1 MTESIA
7 LEEKPAR
14 SIVDKENEIARELFP
29 KVEKYLQLHAD
40 CYTLSGKVFDAAYPE
55 VNPPLAKQ
63 VCTKLLLRLNNDLR
77 AIMMLAE
84 VGYDVQANAL
94 AASVYEC
101 AFTIGVILDNSGLAR
116 EWLDHDNP
124 KVSFRNAYDLA
135 KLALTNYG
143 AHTEWTDAFYQV
155 YRQLCWG
162 KHLNPISEQLGGM
175 EKMGDV
181 IDYILGPRADELTE
195 RGICYCSVYTVLF
208 SIIGLDMFIRKHVKP
223 RYQKSLLL
231 ELKSLGK
238 RQQELYKIGLSR
250 WGSADPFP
258 GKW

>member
-1 MTESIA
+1 MTDEVVI
-7 LEEKPAR
+7 EQKPVR
-14 SIVDKENEIARELFP
+14 SIIDHENQIAKELFP
-29 KVEKYLQLHAD
+29 KIEKYLELVAD
-40 CYTLSGKVFDAAYPE
+40 CYTLSGKVFEAAYPE

-77 AIMMLAE
+77 AIMMLA

-101 AFTIGVILDNSGLAR
+101 AFTIGTIFDSRDLAK
-116 EWLDHDNP
+116 EWIEHDNP
-124 KVSFRNAYDLA
+124 KVSFRNAFDLA

-143 AHTEWTDAFYQV
+143 AHTDWTNAFYQV

-162 KHLNPISEQLGGM
+162 KHLNPISKQQGGM
-175 EKMGDV
+175 QRVGDTV
-181 IDYILGPRADELTE
+181 DYILGPRADELTE
-195 RGICYCSVYTVLF
+195 RGVCYCAVFTVLF
-208 SIIGLDMFIRKHVKP
+208 SMIGLEMFVRKHVKP
-223 RYQKSLLL
+223 ANQTALLF
-231 ELKSLGK
+231 ELKALGE
-238 RQQELYKIGLSR
+238 RQQDLYKIGLAR